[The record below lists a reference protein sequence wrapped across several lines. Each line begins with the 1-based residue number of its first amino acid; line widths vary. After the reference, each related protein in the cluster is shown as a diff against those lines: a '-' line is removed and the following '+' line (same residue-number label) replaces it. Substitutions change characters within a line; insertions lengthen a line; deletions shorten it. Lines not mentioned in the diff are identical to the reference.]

1 MTDDEPRNVV
11 VVVFDTVRKDRL
23 TPYGHD
29 RPTTPGL
36 ADFADEATVFEN
48 AVSQAPWTLPVHASL
63 FTGTYPSEHGAT
75 QESPYLEGGTT
86 LAEALSDRGYDTAC
100 YTSNA
105 WITPYTGMTRG
116 FDDVDN
122 FFSALPG
129 DVLSGPLAR
138 IWRALNDNPTLRR
151 IADRLV
157 ELGNVVHEYTASGA
171 DAESK
176 SPRAVD
182 RALDFV
188 DDSDGPFFTF
198 LNLMD
203 AHLPLHPP
211 EPLREEFAPNADPAS
226 ICQNSKEYNCGAR
239 AIDDD
244 EWADIRGLYDAA
256 IRHADDQ
263 VARLFDGL
271 RERDEWDD
279 TTVVVCADHGE
290 LHGEHDLYGHE
301 FCLYDPLVNVPLLV
315 KHPALDAG
323 RRMDTVELLDCYHTL
338 RDDAGALSESGG
350 SASSGASGAVDT
362 ERSLLRDAYRSF
374 DGGSDAFVEYDRP
387 VVELN
392 QLETKAAAAG
402 IDLPAES
409 RFYSR
414 MRAVRRPDAKYI
426 AHERIPD
433 ECYDLAADPG
443 ETTPL
448 DGSDECDDL
457 ATTLDAFAD
466 RVGSD
471 WTGDGGAD
479 GGSGAEGDGDDPLG
493 DMDEQTVDRLR
504 DLGYVE

>member
-1 MTDDEPRNVV
+1 
-11 VVVFDTVRKDRL
+11 
-23 TPYGHD
+23 
-29 RPTTPGL
+29 
-36 ADFADEATVFEN
+36 
-48 AVSQAPWTLPVHASL
+48 
-63 FTGTYPSEHGAT
+63 
-75 QESPYLEGGTT
+75 
-86 LAEALSDRGYDTAC
+86 
-100 YTSNA
+100 
-105 WITPYTGMTRG
+105 MTRG

-138 IWRALNDNPTLRR
+138 AWRALNDTPTLRR

-182 RALDFV
+182 RALAFV
-188 DDSDGPFFTF
+188 DDSDGPWFTF
-198 LNLMD
+198 CNLMD

-211 EPLREEFAPNADPAS
+211 ADLREQFAPDADPDA

-239 AIDDD
+239 AIDDE

-271 RERDEWDD
+271 RERGVWDD
-279 TTVVVCADHGE
+279 TTIIVCADHGE

-315 KHPALDAG
+315 NHPVLDAD
-323 RRMDTVELLDCYHTL
+323 RRTDTVELLDCYHTL
-338 RDDAGALSESGG
+338 RDDADALPESTGI
-350 SASSGASGAVDT
+350 ASSAAVDP
-362 ERSLLRDAYRSF
+362 ERSLLRDDYRSF
-374 DGGSDAFVEYDRP
+374 DGGGHAFVEYDRP

-402 IDLPAES
+402 IDLPRDS

-433 ECYDLAADPG
+433 ECYDLATDPG

-448 DGSDECDDL
+448 EPADQCDDL
-457 ATTLDAFAD
+457 AATLDAFAE

-471 WTGDGGAD
+471 WRGDGGATDAGPGGRD
-479 GGSGAEGDGDDPLG
+479 GDDDPLG
-493 DMDEQTVDRLR
+493 DMDDQTVDRLR